1 MSETGDGIKAI
12 LRNPA
17 MIKASKEG
25 IPGNGKP
32 FSDGL
37 LIVKIEWSKIESS
50 VSSHFVELPDTLK
63 SVSFIE

>member
-1 MSETGDGIKAI
+1 
-12 LRNPA
+12 

-32 FSDGL
+32 FPDGL
-37 LIVKIEWSKIESS
+37 VIVKIEWSKIESS